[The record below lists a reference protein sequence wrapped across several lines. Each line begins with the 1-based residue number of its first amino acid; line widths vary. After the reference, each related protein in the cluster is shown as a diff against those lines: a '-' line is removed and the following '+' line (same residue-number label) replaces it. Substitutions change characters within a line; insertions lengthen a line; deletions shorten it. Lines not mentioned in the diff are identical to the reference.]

1 VDDRD
6 RSTGEYY
13 VRYVDT
19 DTGMKREDP
28 HFFARLF
35 GAKNAPKAPT
45 YRIRLVASGTQTEVT
60 VLDANGA
67 RDTSPTAQRLLSVL
81 ADKI

>member
-1 VDDRD
+1 MDDRD

-19 DTGMKREDP
+19 DTGMKRDEP

-35 GAKNAPKAPT
+35 GAKDAPKAPT
-45 YRIRLVASGTQTEVT
+45 YRIRLTSVGTQTEVT
-60 VLDANGA
+60 VLDDKGV
-67 RDTSPTAQRLLSVL
+67 RDTSATAQRLLAVL